1 MERERADWVR
11 SFSVSRFNKTD
22 ARMEVNIYEAALP
35 LRKKRSGTKFV
46 KYLTKYRRFLRGFLR
61 Y

>member
-1 MERERADWVR
+1 
-11 SFSVSRFNKTD
+11 
-22 ARMEVNIYEAALP
+22 MEVNIYGVALS

-46 KYLTKYRRFLRGFLR
+46 KYLTKYRRFLRDSLR